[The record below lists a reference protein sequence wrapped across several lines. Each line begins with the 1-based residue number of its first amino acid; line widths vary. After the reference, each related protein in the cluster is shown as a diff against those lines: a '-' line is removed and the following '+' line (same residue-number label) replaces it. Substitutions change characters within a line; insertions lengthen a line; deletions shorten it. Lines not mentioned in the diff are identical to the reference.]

1 MPGSRPPLPTPAAAV
16 AAVAPLLPAQGAPAP
31 GGPTER
37 QRQLMEMQAR
47 IQAELDAAGV
57 PNGYP
62 PAQGGS
68 DGAAMAARGAQGIA
82 PAAATRNDV
91 ESFYAQQRHGNLPGA
106 PAAPAATFTPL
117 GSGPGALGL
126 GLGMGFGG
134 SRFGLGCMGGSRG
147 IRI

>member
-1 MPGSRPPLPTPAAAV
+1 
-16 AAVAPLLPAQGAPAP
+16 
-31 GGPTER
+31 
-37 QRQLMEMQAR
+37 MEMQAR